1 MEWILTLPPL
11 VNVPQ
16 PNFMAD
22 EYDKYAK
29 IHQIKY
35 FTLCKKILLRVI
47 NNLEVEMR
55 AIELYI
61 KKNENSGYLFQLEYG
76 VIQTYNYQIS
86 VYS

>member
-1 MEWILTLPPL
+1 MVSSQFSKNEFPNLKPPILKFMKQIEMEWILTLPPL

-35 FTLCKKILLRVI
+35 
-47 NNLEVEMR
+47 
-55 AIELYI
+55 
-61 KKNENSGYLFQLEYG
+61 
-76 VIQTYNYQIS
+76 
-86 VYS
+86 